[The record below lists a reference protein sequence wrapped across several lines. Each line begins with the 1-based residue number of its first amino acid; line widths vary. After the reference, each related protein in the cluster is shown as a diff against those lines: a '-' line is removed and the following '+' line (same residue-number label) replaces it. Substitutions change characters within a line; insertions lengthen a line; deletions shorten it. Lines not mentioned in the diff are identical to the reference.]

1 MKLNQE
7 MKACIRAQ
15 REAGYP
21 VYNFFTTKY
30 PFSTVRFL
38 LVLLLSIAIGG
49 GAFLA
54 VFGVF
59 RVVQLSPD
67 DSTRIFGQFIGGII
81 ASSAFKSAA
90 PFLSVLGLGVPA
102 LLIITA
108 GLLARTLRTLT
119 INLFK
124 EAVELIG
131 DPFPYFL
138 RRKRY
143 LLSSDI
149 ESVDIRVDRTGRW
162 VDITLAG
169 GEKVPLLVRTE
180 YDDEESARTILETIQ
195 KNIVREKKKKDAAG
209 APEWKVRLAELAD
222 YREFDDIDEEEKL
235 DLMRNILEEVA
246 RAFGEKK
253 IVAGE
258 GSDTIELRTGHKGF
272 PVRIMLDGNAS
283 PKIEAKPG
291 LPKGSIQISTCA
303 DEDLPS
309 LRDAG
314 DPWSENEDLRV
325 FLVRGVFVDDMG
337 GDDPEEDD
345 AFAAI
350 SSLPAGVYDA
360 IVGAMR
366 DEKNPIVMIDAD
378 TGSISAETFNIFNL
392 DEPVRDITQAAKFMG
407 DIAAMLSTA
416 TPAVAKGFTLE
427 ACVKCGTRY
436 LASADLKC
444 PNCGASLTASSG
456 SVLKK

>member
-54 VFGVF
+54 VFGF
-59 RVVQLSPD
+59 SGSRSFTD
-67 DSTRIFGQFIGGII
+67 DSTRRFGQFIGGII

-180 YDDEESARTILETIQ
+180 YDDEESARTILETIR
-195 KNIVREKKKKDAAG
+195 KTCACEKKEGCCRCAG
-209 APEWKVRLAELAD
+209 
-222 YREFDDIDEEEKL
+222 
-235 DLMRNILEEVA
+235 M
-246 RAFGEKK
+246 
-253 IVAGE
+253 E
-258 GSDTIELRTGHKGF
+258 GQ
-272 PVRIMLDGNAS
+272 A
-283 PKIEAKPG
+283 
-291 LPKGSIQISTCA
+291 
-303 DEDLPS
+303 
-309 LRDAG
+309 
-314 DPWSENEDLRV
+314 
-325 FLVRGVFVDDMG
+325 RGV
-337 GDDPEEDD
+337 
-345 AFAAI
+345 
-350 SSLPAGVYDA
+350 
-360 IVGAMR
+360 
-366 DEKNPIVMIDAD
+366 
-378 TGSISAETFNIFNL
+378 
-392 DEPVRDITQAAKFMG
+392 
-407 DIAAMLSTA
+407 
-416 TPAVAKGFTLE
+416 
-427 ACVKCGTRY
+427 CG
-436 LASADLKC
+436 LQ
-444 PNCGASLTASSG
+444 
-456 SVLKK
+456 